1 MELELDDEEIEFLC
15 NNNDLKIALERVGL
29 INLNSKK

>member
-15 NNNDLKIALERVGL
+15 NNDNLKITLERVGL
-29 INLNSKK
+29 VNLNSKK